1 MSFTRTALAA
11 VTAAACV
18 AAASWSQ
25 PSLANDEVPG
35 APQQRAVAL
44 VGGTVHPV
52 TAPTIEDGIV
62 LFDRGKI
69 VAVGRDIDI
78 PPSAER
84 IDVTGRHVYPGLFD
98 ASTPLGLV
106 EIPSVRG
113 TVDEAETGEIN
124 PNVRP
129 EVAFNP
135 DSELIPVTRSNGV
148 LFALVIPSGGLIAG
162 SSAVMQLDGWTAD
175 EMTVASA
182 VGMHVFWPRMA
193 PIHTWRLEES
203 GEQQLL
209 DRDKALAGLRKAV
222 ADARAYWIAKSV
234 AEKGKNGMPPDHD
247 QRWEA
252 MVPVFERRMPVIVH
266 ADEIQQIQS
275 AIAWAQHEGFKMILA
290 GGYDAPRAADLLKKY
305 EIPVLVTGTYR

>member
-1 MSFTRTALAA
+1 
-11 VTAAACV
+11 
-18 AAASWSQ
+18 
-25 PSLANDEVPG
+25 
-35 APQQRAVAL
+35 
-44 VGGTVHPV
+44 
-52 TAPTIEDGIV
+52 
-62 LFDRGKI
+62 
-69 VAVGRDIDI
+69 
-78 PPSAER
+78 
-84 IDVTGRHVYPGLFD
+84 
-98 ASTPLGLV
+98 
-106 EIPSVRG
+106 
-113 TVDEAETGEIN
+113 
-124 PNVRP
+124 
-129 EVAFNP
+129 
-135 DSELIPVTRSNGV
+135 
-148 LFALVIPSGGLIAG
+148 
-162 SSAVMQLDGWTAD
+162 MQLDGWTAD

-305 EIPVLVTGTYR
+305 EIPVLVTGTYRLPQRRDDGYDAPFTVPARLHDAGIRFCIAGQGRMGNIRNLAYHAATAAAYGLPVDEALKAITLYPARMFGLDDRIGSLSAGKDATLIVTTGDPLDIPTEVTHAWVEGRRVDLSDRQKRLYHKYQEKYRQKEENAE